1 MATRTIRTVI
11 LRALTDSSAATIPDD
26 AIWQMFVSGPAGN
39 PSLLE
44 YWSQVTDGYLVGPS
58 PVMLPWVTLP
68 AGGPPRGRDVQWDQA
83 IAEYNKLPGN
93 VLADL
98 DSYDCKILL
107 CTPAVGFDA
116 GANGLSSYC
125 VLNPNAVFTFYL
137 HEFGHVLGFAH
148 THGLPNLADSN
159 PGGIAEYGDPFDIM
173 SARAFAS
180 LQTGPTQY
188 VGNPTFSTDATITGW
203 PLNQNTSADDCKT
216 SQGPEPVRASIHL
229 WDPRACPTGTVSE
242 FSLPPGGL
250 ASPIRATL
258 SAAAFHDGLSR
269 GGSSLIILHPPGE
282 QPATGEGRIYIEY
295 RYPTGWDRG
304 LHTSDPGG
312 DPASE
317 PELARQAVVVHS
329 AKYSPVVSPNNNDNV
344 YCTYEGQIIVPL
356 EKITDLTV
364 HPPLRGIDNATD
376 VVIRVLGE
384 NPVEFEGTVDI
395 EIAAATSRQRN
406 AQLEVL
412 PGAAPEWEVL
422 EELQVPPGAEYDKCG
437 DKLEWETAS
446 VNTLMTYSVQ
456 TTGYG
461 AGNNDPTCTSP
472 RITWSVNGSALP
484 SQSGYVAAHAS
495 DGLEHTLRYT
505 IHPHA
510 GSLELVDE
518 AEGSFTG
525 VIVTATVT
533 DDAGQNPIV
542 LDSDYGARG
551 TELMLTAES
560 TATAFACYVKRHPHH
575 IGTGVSAAALDEI
588 LSSPGGIRAAI
599 RGALPLR

>member
-1 MATRTIRTVI
+1 MAARNLRTVI
-11 LRALTDSSAATIPDD
+11 LRALTDPNAATIPDE
-26 AIWQMFVSGPAGN
+26 AIWQMFVAGPAES
-39 PSLLE
+39 PSVLQ
-44 YWSQVTDGYLVGPS
+44 YWSDVTDGYLNFNPT
-58 PVMLPWVTLP
+58 VMLPWVTIP
-68 AGGPPRGRDVQWDQA
+68 AGGAGARQVQWDQA

-148 THGLPNLADSN
+148 THGLPNLGDSD

-173 SARAFAS
+173 SARSFGS

-203 PLNQNTSADDCKT
+203 PLNQNTHADDCKT
-216 SQGPEPVRASIHL
+216 SQGPEPVRASIHM

-258 SAAAFHDGLSR
+258 SAAAFHDGLSYP
-269 GGSSLIILHPPGE
+269 GSSLIILHPPGE
-282 QPATGEGRIYIEY
+282 QPATGEGRIYVEY
-295 RYPTGWDRG
+295 CYPTGWDRG

-329 AKYSPVVSPNNNDNV
+329 AKYSAVASPNNNDNV

-364 HPPLRGIDNATD
+364 HPQLRGLDNATD
-376 VVIRVLGE
+376 IVIRVLGE
-384 NPVEFEGTVDI
+384 DLTGIEGTVDI
-395 EIAAATSRQRN
+395 EIAPAASRQRT
-406 AQLEVL
+406 ASLEVESASRDW
-412 PGAAPEWEVL
+412 PGAAEL
-422 EELQVPPGAEYDKCG
+422 EIWPGAEFDKCG
-437 DKLEWETAS
+437 DRLAWETVS
-446 VNTLMTYSVQ
+446 VNTLTTYSVQ

-461 AGNNDPTCTSP
+461 DGNNDPTCKSP
-472 RITWSVNGSALP
+472 RITWSLNGITLP
-484 SQSGYVAAHAS
+484 SQSGFVAVHAA
-495 DGLEHTLRYT
+495 DGLDHTLRYA

-510 GSLELVDE
+510 GSLELEDL
-518 AEGSFTG
+518 AEGSFSG
-525 VIVTATVT
+525 ISVTATVT

-542 LDSDYGARG
+542 LDSSYGARG
-551 TELMLTAES
+551 TQLIPTEES
-560 TATAFACYVKRHPHH
+560 MQIAFACYVKRHQHH
-575 IGTGVSAAALDEI
+575 IGPGTAADHLDR
-588 LSSPGGIRAAI
+588 LQTNLDGLRQRLGIQ
-599 RGALPLR
+599 L